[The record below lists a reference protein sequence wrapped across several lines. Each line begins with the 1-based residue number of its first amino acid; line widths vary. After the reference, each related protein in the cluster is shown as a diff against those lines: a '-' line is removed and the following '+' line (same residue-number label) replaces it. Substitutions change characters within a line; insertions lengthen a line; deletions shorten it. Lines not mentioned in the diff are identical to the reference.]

1 MRFIILVAM
10 AFALKGQSQRTVKA
24 DAAPIGSLQNGK
36 KIFTEYGCYE
46 CHGYQAQGGVAG
58 PRLGPRPI
66 QFSRFSAHIRQPT
79 GQMPPYTRKVVSDR
93 EVADIFAF
101 VESVPQPSVKSIP

>member
-1 MRFIILVAM
+1 MRFLILLTIAC
-10 AFALKGQSQRTVKA
+10 ALKGQSQGTVKA
-24 DAAPIGSLQNGK
+24 DAAPTGSVQNGK
-36 KIFTEYGCYE
+36 KIFTKYGCYE

-66 QFSRFSAHIRQPT
+66 QFSRFSAYIRQPA
-79 GQMPPYTRKVVSDR
+79 GQMPPYTRKVVSDQ

-101 VESVPQPSVKSIP
+101 VESVPQP